1 MSNARRLL
9 KELTAGP
16 DQIASMGAAL
26 EAGWAHVAPRFLDA
40 SPEVISNART
50 ALADGIID
58 AFRMG
63 ATDLLP
69 LKHSGLTAL
78 RHRYP
83 EWFQVAA
90 E

>member
-1 MSNARRLL
+1 MS
-9 KELTAGP
+9 
-16 DQIASMGAAL
+16 AAL
-26 EAGWAHVAPRFLDA
+26 EAGSHDVAARFEDA
-40 SPEVISNART
+40 SPEVISAAR
-50 ALADGIID
+50 ASLADGVMN

-78 RHRYP
+78 RLRYP
-83 EWFQVAA
+83 ERFQAAA

>member
-1 MSNARRLL
+1 MPHAQRRLGEVVAAPEHVATM
-9 KELTAGP
+9 K
-16 DQIASMGAAL
+16 AAL
-26 EAGWAHVAPRFLDA
+26 EAGWEHVAPRFADA
-40 SPEVISNART
+40 SPEVISAART

-78 RHRYP
+78 RRGHP
-83 EWFQVAA
+83 ERFHVAA